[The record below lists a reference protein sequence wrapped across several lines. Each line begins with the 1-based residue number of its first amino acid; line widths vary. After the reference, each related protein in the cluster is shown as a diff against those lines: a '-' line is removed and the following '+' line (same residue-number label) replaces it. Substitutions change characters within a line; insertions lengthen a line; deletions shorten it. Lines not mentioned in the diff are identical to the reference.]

1 MTDKMFNKILYL
13 LSSKTYGITQVPHT
27 FSYNLGQITE
37 QFSVTLRFIIKI
49 SWLVFNSLGTSH

>member
-1 MTDKMFNKILYL
+1 MTVKLFYKILYL
-13 LSSKTYGITQVPHT
+13 LSSVTYGISQVPHT

-37 QFSVTLRFIIKI
+37 QFNVTFRFIIKI